1 MENPTTTKMSGKE
14 DLTRQCAEDGLK
26 RHPEYAGFTVDQVL
40 EHEKCRRQ
48 IDILAAKKAADLDAQ
63 AKKSADKAE
72 ADRRWLLNEL
82 AATLEAERPVSQDE
96 IRAKLSPEAAAEAVF
111 RQKLAASGNPVQDA
125 PEMPEAV
132 FQQKQAHGAKILAC
146 VYDSADEAVLFRG
159 IIIHGLKQYGDILK
173 QSDLSPE
180 YREVVEHF
188 RNKAQQLVD
197 IVSQVI
203 TAWGLDP
210 KGARVDNRDLYFQI
224 LKAAANNDE
233 FAPFINILTSEMVET
248 AKAAYEKQNARQAI
262 RAAARTKI
270 AEMLVA
276 AGMTPEAADKRSHNL
291 VKKYYDEMRGDVE
304 FILRRAAINK
314 TMTAESD
321 EDKLVAGQYV
331 RAAGMSEKDLADG
344 IVVAQKAAARNRNL
358 HQLLGYGE
366 MSAAAEAARKAKKK
380 GGGDGGKKKGG
391 KGRR

>member
-1 MENPTTTKMSGKE
+1 MGNPTTTEMSGKE
-14 DLTRQCAEDGLK
+14 DLTRQCAEEFLN

-40 EHEKCRRQ
+40 EHEKCRKQ
-48 IDILAAKKAADLDAQ
+48 IDVLAAKKAAELDAQ
-63 AKKSADKAE
+63 AKKDAEKAE
-72 ADRRWLLNEL
+72 ADRRRLLNEL

-132 FQQKQAHGAKILAC
+132 FQQKLAHGAKIPAC

-210 KGARVDNRDLYFQI
+210 KGARVDNRPLYVRI
-224 LKAAANNDE
+224 LKATENNDE
-233 FAPFINILTSEMVET
+233 VAFLVNIITKEMMEAKKVE
-248 AKAAYEKQNARQAI
+248 YEEKNLRQAI
-262 RAAARTKI
+262 RAEVRTKI

-331 RAAGMSEKDLADG
+331 RAAGLSEKDLADG
-344 IVVAQKAAARNRNL
+344 IAVAQKAATRYRNL
-358 HQLLGYGE
+358 HQLLGDCA
-366 MSAAAEAARKAKKK
+366 MSPQAEAARKAKKK

-391 KGRR
+391 KNKR